1 MLTFLTSAALHPSV
15 LWMYIFLFSA
25 PANSAL
31 YPSNGTSLPK
41 FCTCKVGVDGQEI
54 LMKDYTVL
62 RYGTFRKLGPLFD
75 WKIIKF
81 VRINIINIL
90 RKNKTTWAIMKVFC
104 KFEFQDL
111 SFQHHLW
118 WLFLRGFVCYLL
130 SVERSNL
137 PESHLS
143 HWGIQFV
150 IGAVQY
156 LFTESNL
163 KLTHFLKQYQS
174 NQPMIIVYLC
184 DAVFSLG
191 FNGERATWWS
201 RCWGSFV
208 EGDWL
213 LDELLLSNF
222 MVSLSFLALARSSWA
237 LLGLASTESDIC
249 FTAAAK

>member
-130 SVERSNL
+130 SIIL
-137 PESHLS
+137 K
-143 HWGIQFV
+143 IQICQKV
-150 IGAVQY
+150 IY
-156 LFTESNL
+156 RNEEYSLW
-163 KLTHFLKQYQS
+163 KDQS
-174 NQPMIIVYLC
+174 NIWTRSKKISN
-184 DAVFSLG
+184 VF
-191 FNGERATWWS
+191 
-201 RCWGSFV
+201 V
-208 EGDWL
+208 DWIKI
-213 LDELLLSNF
+213 SN
-222 MVSLSFLALARSSWA
+222 
-237 LLGLASTESDIC
+237 
-249 FTAAAK
+249 

>member
-31 YPSNGTSLPK
+31 YLSNGTSLPK

-104 KFEFQDL
+104 KFAFQDL

-130 SVERSNL
+130 SIILKFKFARKSFIALRNTVCERISPISE
-137 PESHLS
+137 PEARRYPMFLL
-143 HWGIQFV
+143 I
-150 IGAVQY
+150 
-156 LFTESNL
+156 ESKSQIN
-163 KLTHFLKQYQS
+163 S
-174 NQPMIIVYLC
+174 
-184 DAVFSLG
+184 
-191 FNGERATWWS
+191 
-201 RCWGSFV
+201 
-208 EGDWL
+208 
-213 LDELLLSNF
+213 LLLVKITTKSYNDHSVPF
-222 MVSLSFLALARSSWA
+222 WCC
-237 LLGLASTESDIC
+237 LLIG
-249 FTAAAK
+249 F

>member
-31 YPSNGTSLPK
+31 YLSNGTSLPK

-104 KFEFQDL
+104 KFAFQDL

-130 SVERSNL
+130 SIIL
-137 PESHLS
+137 K
-143 HWGIQFV
+143 IQICQKV
-150 IGAVQY
+150 IYRIAEY
-156 LFTESNL
+156 SLW
-163 KLTHFLKQYQS
+163 KDQS
-174 NQPMIIVYLC
+174 NIWTRSKKISN
-184 DAVFSLG
+184 VFVD
-191 FNGERATWWS
+191 WS
-201 RCWGSFV
+201 QINS
-208 EGDWL
+208 
-213 LDELLLSNF
+213 LLLVTIPTKSYNDHSVPF
-222 MVSLSFLALARSSWA
+222 WCC
-237 LLGLASTESDIC
+237 LLIG
-249 FTAAAK
+249 F